1 MFLGPPLPPNL
12 VRKDILSGTNFPD
25 LFNTGV
31 KMLNS
36 LATCIQ
42 FYCRLFVESKS
53 ALKDKHTTLLAQLY
67 NFCIQATANVSCL
80 HSKPLLAGPVLSPHD
95 DWLFQHFLFI
105 KPSPAHA
112 PSADLKHCE
121 CVLCCGICVSAS
133 CARIEYTSLMR
144 MRDSSN
150 PR

>member
-1 MFLGPPLPPNL
+1 
-12 VRKDILSGTNFPD
+12 
-25 LFNTGV
+25 
-31 KMLNS
+31 MLNS

-121 CVLCCGICVSAS
+121 CVVCCGICVSAS
-133 CARIEYTSLMR
+133 CARMEYTSLMR